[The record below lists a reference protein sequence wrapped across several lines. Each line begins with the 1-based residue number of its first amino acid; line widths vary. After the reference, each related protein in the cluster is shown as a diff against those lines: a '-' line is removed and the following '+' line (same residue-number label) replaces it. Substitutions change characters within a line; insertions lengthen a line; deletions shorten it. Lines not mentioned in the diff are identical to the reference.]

1 VSGSNSITLDTLWK
15 PSTVTVGAGIQA
27 VASDANGTLQ
37 LNLTGTESRSQLK
50 LVDSQNVVRSLVP
63 SVTGAL
69 TWNGSA
75 LVDLT
80 YLANNYTTTT
90 SINTSLA
97 TKQDTL
103 TNYSETTG
111 TATTIVQTFD
121 DATPISIHLAWGA
134 GAYTNVQNSHQQIS
148 IPVYHHFSSLGS
160 GTVYMTVELK
170 AGTCNEAVFSINDST
185 AWVQVHET
193 KFSNLSTSVWTTF
206 SWQFSIPSN
215 GKINF
220 HIGYIPTGSSLTQ
233 APGTVLLK
241 NLHLYKSTASATIS
255 SQLGCSGD
263 LVCSRTITATSFAST
278 SDKAI
283 KENVQDASI
292 KDCMEIFQHV
302 DVKTYNR
309 TDAAGQRIGFLAQ
322 DIQQYL
328 PPEFANVIGMQY
340 GGDMPLLL
348 LSYDRLV
355 CVLWAVC
362 KSQEQRISALDSR
375 VTALEA
381 KKTKKAQL

>member
-1 VSGSNSITLDTLWK
+1 M
-15 PSTVTVGAGIQA
+15 
-27 VASDANGTLQ
+27 
-37 LNLTGTESRSQLK
+37 TGTESRSQLK

-75 LVDLT
+75 LVDLN
-80 YLANNYTTTT
+80 YLANSYTTTA

-103 TNYSETTG
+103 TSYSETTG

-121 DATPISIHLAWGA
+121 DATPISIHLAWGS

-220 HIGYIPTGSSLTQ
+220 HIGFIPTGSSLTQ

-241 NLHLYKSTASATIS
+241 NLHLYKSTASATRS
-255 SQLGCSGD
+255 SQLGCSGAVSYTH
-263 LVCSRTITATSFAST
+263 LTLPT
-278 SDKAI
+278 K
-283 KENVQDASI
+283 
-292 KDCMEIFQHV
+292 
-302 DVKTYNR
+302 
-309 TDAAGQRIGFLAQ
+309 RI
-322 DIQQYL
+322 
-328 PPEFANVIGMQY
+328 V
-340 GGDMPLLL
+340 
-348 LSYDRLV
+348 
-355 CVLWAVC
+355 
-362 KSQEQRISALDSR
+362 
-375 VTALEA
+375 
-381 KKTKKAQL
+381 